1 MILTKSHSTSLD
13 DSSLLRLGLF
23 SGFVDAREEV
33 FVAVAGD
40 HVELGLVG
48 VALARPLQLT
58 EEILRVMP
66 VLGVRLPD
74 LEQVLVVYK
83 RIQRLGVSS

>member
-1 MILTKSHSTSLD
+1 MRIH
-13 DSSLLRLGLF
+13 SSLLRLGLF

-40 HVELGLVG
+40 YVELGLVG

-58 EEILRVMP
+58 EEVLRVVP
-66 VLGVRLPD
+66 VLSVRLPD
-74 LEQVLVVYK
+74 LEQVLVVYN
-83 RIQRLGVSS
+83 RVQ

>member
-1 MILTKSHSTSLD
+1 MRIH
-13 DSSLLRLGLF
+13 SSLLRLGLF

-40 HVELGLVG
+40 YVELGLVG

-58 EEILRVMP
+58 EEVLRVVP
-66 VLGVRLPD
+66 VLSVRLPD
-74 LEQVLVVYK
+74 LEQVLVVYNRVK
-83 RIQRLGVSS
+83 

>member
-40 HVELGLVG
+40 HVELGLVR
-48 VALARPLQLT
+48 VALARTLQLT
-58 EEILRVMP
+58 EEVLRVVP
-66 VLGVRLPD
+66 VLSVRLPD
-74 LEQVLVVYK
+74 LE
-83 RIQRLGVSS
+83 